1 MTLITTIH
9 SYAGGVA
16 KSATARD
23 LSAALVLLGQ
33 RVLLIDADH
42 QADLSVSLGVDID
55 EQYASADDSFGQ
67 TIGPA
72 VLGTGPLPAPRE
84 VYGIELIPS
93 SITLYNLEKELK
105 ADVSM
110 VVGLRYALD
119 DYRAGGQYDHI
130 LIDTNPTL
138 GDMAT
143 LALLA
148 ADRVLLP
155 IPPNRKGLRAGNF
168 IKSRVE
174 KGHYQRLNPGLSVLP
189 PVITQAPNT
198 NLARQYAAEINELFG
213 GTLGLI
219 KQRPGLYPL
228 AMERGIPVPLLDSS
242 DGRAEVMSVAARFL
256 EVVQLSAQPAP
267 GGAKRGA

>member
-9 SYAGGVA
+9 SYAGGVG

-23 LSAALVLLGQ
+23 LSAALSLLGQ

-55 EQYASADDSFGQ
+55 EQFENADDSFAW

-72 VLGTGPLPAPRE
+72 VLGTGSLPPPQPTF
-84 VYGIELIPS
+84 GFDLIPS

-119 DYRAGGQYDHI
+119 EVRAGGQYDFV

-155 IPPNRKGLRAGNF
+155 IPPNRKGLRAGTF
-168 IKSRVE
+168 IRSRVE
-174 KGHYQRLNPGLSVLP
+174 KGHYQRLNPGLQVLP
-189 PVITQAPNT
+189 PIITQAPNT
-198 NLARQYAAEINELFG
+198 VLARRYMAEIEQQFG
-213 GTLGLI
+213 GTLGII
-219 KQRPGLYPL
+219 KHRPGLYPA
-228 AMERGIPVPLLDSS
+228 AMERGVPVSQLDQGE
-242 DGRAEVMSVAARFL
+242 GRAEVLGVAERFL
-256 EVVQLSAQPAP
+256 QAV
-267 GGAKRGA
+267 GGARGA

>member
-23 LSAALVLLGQ
+23 LSAALAMLGH

-55 EQYASADDSFGQ
+55 EQYANADESFAA

-72 VLGTGPLPAPRE
+72 VLGTGLLPDVRP
-84 VYGIELIPS
+84 VFGLDLIPS

-105 ADVSM
+105 SDVSM

-119 DYRAGGQYDHI
+119 EVRAAGSYDYI
-130 LIDTNPTL
+130 FIDTNPTL

-155 IPPNRKGLRAGNF
+155 IPPNRKGLRAGTF
-168 IKSRVE
+168 IRSRVE
-174 KGHYQRLNPGLSVLP
+174 KGHYHRLNPGLKVLP

-198 NLARQYAAEINELFG
+198 TLARQYQLEIESQFG
-213 GTLGLI
+213 GVLGVI
-219 KQRPGLYPL
+219 RHRPGLYPS
-228 AMERGIPVPLLDSS
+228 AMERATPVPLIDHG
-242 DGRAEVMSVAARFL
+242 DGRAEVMAVADAFL
-256 EVVQLSAQPAP
+256 TAV
-267 GGAKRGA
+267 GGIRVA

>member
-1 MTLITTIH
+1 MTLITTVH

-23 LSAALVLLGQ
+23 LSAALALLGH

-42 QADLSVSLGVDID
+42 QADLSVSLGVDVD
-55 EQYASADDSFGQ
+55 EMFANADESFAQ

-72 VLGTGPLPAPRE
+72 VLGTGPLPDVHH
-84 VYGIELIPS
+84 VYGLDLIPS

-105 ADVSM
+105 SDVSM
-110 VVGLRYALD
+110 VVGLRYALNEI
-119 DYRAGGQYDHI
+119 RAAGTYDFVF
-130 LIDTNPTL
+130 IDTNPTL

-155 IPPNRKGLRAGNF
+155 IPPNRKGLRAGSF
-168 IKSRVE
+168 IRSRVE
-174 KGHYQRLNPGLSVLP
+174 KGHYHRLNPELQVLP

-198 NLARQYAAEINELFG
+198 TLARQYQAEIESLFG
-213 GTLGLI
+213 QTLGVVRH
-219 KQRPGLYPL
+219 RPGLYPT
-228 AMERGIPVPLLDSS
+228 AMERATPVPVFDRG
-242 DGRAEVMSVAARFL
+242 DGRAEIMAVADAFLQTVGAAR
-256 EVVQLSAQPAP
+256 VS
-267 GGAKRGA
+267 

>member
-1 MTLITTIH
+1 MTLITTVH

-23 LSAALVLLGQ
+23 LSAALAVLGQ

-42 QADLSVSLGVDID
+42 QADLSVSLGADMD
-55 EQYASADDSFGQ
+55 ELYERAEDSFAQ

-72 VLGTGPLPAPRE
+72 VLGTGPLPTPLS
-84 VYGIELIPS
+84 VFGVDLIPS

-105 ADVSM
+105 ADISM

-119 DYRAGGQYDHI
+119 EVRASGTYDHVI
-130 LIDTNPTL
+130 IDTNPTL

-155 IPPNRKGLRAGNF
+155 MPPNRKGLRAGSF
-168 IKSRVE
+168 IRSRVE
-174 KGHYQRLNPGLSVLP
+174 KGHYQRLNPGLQVLP
-189 PVITQAPNT
+189 PVVTQAPNT
-198 NLARQYAAEINELFG
+198 VLARQYLAEIEELFG
-213 GTLGLI
+213 GTLGVI
-219 KQRPGLYPL
+219 KHRPGLYPA
-228 AMERGIPVPLLDSS
+228 AMERSVPVPHLDRGE
-242 DGRAEVMSVAARFL
+242 GRAEVMAVAGRFL
-256 EVVQLSAQPAP
+256 EVTGTATVAGVPH
-267 GGAKRGA
+267 GA

>member
-1 MTLITTIH
+1 MTLITTVH

-23 LSAALVLLGQ
+23 LSAALALMGHRILL
-33 RVLLIDADH
+33 VDADH
-42 QADLSVSLGVDID
+42 QADLSVSLGVDVD
-55 EQYASADDSFGQ
+55 EEFANADDSFAC

-72 VLGTGPLPAPRE
+72 VLGTGALPKVRE
-84 VYGIELIPS
+84 VYGLDLIPS

-105 ADVSM
+105 SDVSM

-119 DYRAGGQYDHI
+119 EIRALNLYDFVFV
-130 LIDTNPTL
+130 DTNPTL

-155 IPPNRKGLRAGNF
+155 IPPNRKGLRAGSF
-168 IKSRVE
+168 IRARVE
-174 KGHYQRLNPGLSVLP
+174 KGHYHRLNPGLKILP

-198 NLARQYAAEINELFG
+198 ILARQYQAEIESLFG
-213 GTLGLI
+213 GTLGVVRY
-219 KQRPGLYPL
+219 RPGLYPS
-228 AMERGIPVPLLDSS
+228 AMERQTPVPFLDQG
-242 DGRAEVMSVAARFL
+242 DGRAEVMAIAQAFLKAVEVAR
-256 EVVQLSAQPAP
+256 VP
-267 GGAKRGA
+267 

>member
-1 MTLITTIH
+1 MTLITTVH

-23 LSAALVLLGQ
+23 LSAALALLGH
-33 RVLLIDADH
+33 RVLLVDADH
-42 QADLSVSLGVDID
+42 QADLSVSLGVDVD
-55 EQYASADDSFGQ
+55 EEFASADDSFAC
-67 TIGPA
+67 TVGPA
-72 VLGTGPLPAPRE
+72 VLGTGALPAPRR
-84 VYGIELIPS
+84 VFDLDLFPS

-119 DYRAGGQYDHI
+119 EVRGQGSYDFVF
-130 LIDTNPTL
+130 IDTNPTL

-155 IPPNRKGLRAGNF
+155 IPPNRKGLRAGSF

-174 KGHYQRLNPGLSVLP
+174 KGHYQRLNPGLKVLP
-189 PVITQAPNT
+189 PVITQMPNT
-198 NLARQYAAEINELFG
+198 VLAKQYLQEIEQTFG
-213 GTLGLI
+213 SVMGII
-219 KQRPGLYPL
+219 KQRPGLYPS
-228 AMERGIPVPLLDSS
+228 AMERATPVPHLDHGE
-242 DGRAEVMSVAARFL
+242 GRAEVMALAKTFVSITGH
-256 EVVQLSAQPAP
+256 QH
-267 GGAKRGA
+267 GA

>member
-1 MTLITTIH
+1 MTLTTTIH

-23 LSAALVLLGQ
+23 LSAALAMLGH

-55 EQYASADDSFGQ
+55 EEYASADDSFGQ

-72 VLGTGPLPAPRE
+72 VLGTGSLPEPRQ
-84 VYGIELIPS
+84 VFGVDLIPS
-93 SITLYNLEKELK
+93 SVTLYNLEKELK

-119 DYRAGGQYDHI
+119 EIRASDTYDYI
-130 LIDTNPTL
+130 FIDTNPTL

-148 ADRVLLP
+148 ADRILLP
-155 IPPNRKGLRAGNF
+155 IPPNRKGLRAGTF

-189 PVITQAPNT
+189 PVVTQTPNT
-198 NLARQYAAEINELFG
+198 TLAKQYMGEIEELFG
-213 GTLGLI
+213 RTLGII
-219 KQRPGLYPL
+219 KQRPGLYPS
-228 AMERGIPVPLLDSS
+228 AMERGIPVPHLDQGE
-242 DGRAEVMSVAARFL
+242 GRAEVMALAEAFL
-256 EVVQLSAQPAP
+256 KVTEADH
-267 GGAKRGA
+267 GA

>member
-23 LSAALVLLGQ
+23 LSTALALLGH

-42 QADLSVSLGVDID
+42 QADLSVSLGVDVD
-55 EQYASADDSFGQ
+55 EQFENADDSFAC

-72 VLGTGPLPAPRE
+72 VLGTGALPQPRPTF
-84 VYGIELIPS
+84 GFDLIPS

-110 VVGLRYALD
+110 VVGLRYALEEV
-119 DYRAGGQYDHI
+119 RAAGEYDFVF
-130 LIDTNPTL
+130 IDTNPTL

-155 IPPNRKGLRAGNF
+155 IPPNRKGLRAGTF
-168 IKSRVE
+168 IRSRVE
-174 KGHYQRLNPGLSVLP
+174 KGHYHRLNPGLRVLP

-198 NLARQYAAEINELFG
+198 VLARRYMGEITEQFG
-213 GTLGLI
+213 STLGVI
-219 KQRPGLYPL
+219 KQRPGLYPT
-228 AMERGIPVPLLDSS
+228 AMERAVPVPQLDQGE
-242 DGRAEVMSVAARFL
+242 GRAEVMAMAEHFL
-256 EVVQLSAQPAP
+256 REVR
-267 GGAKRGA
+267 GDRGA

>member
-1 MTLITTIH
+1 MTLTTTIH

-23 LSAALVLLGQ
+23 LSAALSLLGH

-42 QADLSVSLGVDID
+42 QADLSVSLGIDID
-55 EQYASADDSFGQ
+55 EEYANADESFGQ

-72 VLGTGPLPAPRE
+72 VLGTGPLPEPRQ
-84 VYGIELIPS
+84 VFGVDLIPS
-93 SITLYNLEKELK
+93 SVTLYNLEKELK

-119 DYRAGGQYDHI
+119 EIRASNIYDYI
-130 LIDTNPTL
+130 FIDTNPTL

-148 ADRVLLP
+148 ADRILLP
-155 IPPNRKGLRAGNF
+155 IPPNRKGLRAGTF

-189 PVITQAPNT
+189 PVVTQTPNT
-198 NLARQYAAEINELFG
+198 TLAKQYLSEIEELFG
-213 GTLGLI
+213 TTLGII
-219 KQRPGLYPL
+219 KQRPGLYPS
-228 AMERGIPVPLLDSS
+228 AMEKGTPVPHLDQGE
-242 DGRAEVMSVAARFL
+242 GRAEVMALAEAFL
-256 EVVQLSAQPAP
+256 KVV
-267 GGAKRGA
+267 GAHRGA

>member
-1 MTLITTIH
+1 MTLTTTIH

-23 LSAALVLLGQ
+23 LSAALAILGH

-55 EQYASADDSFGQ
+55 EQYANADDSFGQ

-72 VLGTGPLPAPRE
+72 VLGSGPLPEPRQ
-84 VYGIELIPS
+84 VFGVDLIPS
-93 SITLYNLEKELK
+93 SVTLYNLEKELK

-119 DYRAGGQYDHI
+119 EIRASNAYDYI
-130 LIDTNPTL
+130 FIDTNPTL

-148 ADRVLLP
+148 ADRILLP
-155 IPPNRKGLRAGNF
+155 IPPNRKGLRAGTF

-189 PVITQAPNT
+189 PVVTQTPNT
-198 NLARQYAAEINELFG
+198 TLAKQYLGEIEELFG
-213 GTLGLI
+213 TALGII
-219 KQRPGLYPL
+219 KQRPGLYPS
-228 AMERGIPVPLLDSS
+228 AMERGIPVPHLDQSE
-242 DGRAEVMSVAARFL
+242 GRAEVMALAEAFL
-256 EVVQLSAQPAP
+256 KATGSD
-267 GGAKRGA
+267 RGA

>member
-1 MTLITTIH
+1 MTLTITVH

-23 LSAALVLLGQ
+23 LSAALALLGH

-55 EQYASADDSFGQ
+55 EAFANADESFAH

-72 VLGTGPLPAPRE
+72 VLGTGVLPTPRE
-84 VYGIELIPS
+84 VFGLDLIPS
-93 SITLYNLEKELK
+93 SVTLYNLEKELK

-119 DYRAGGQYDHI
+119 ELRASDDYNFI
-130 LIDTNPTL
+130 FIDTNPTL

-155 IPPNRKGLRAGNF
+155 IPPNRKGLRAGSF

-189 PVITQAPNT
+189 PVITQTPNT
-198 NLARQYAAEINELFG
+198 TLARQYMTEIESVFG
-213 GTLGLI
+213 SFLGVI
-219 KQRPGLYPL
+219 KQRPGLYPA
-228 AMERGIPVPLLDSS
+228 AMERATPVPHLDQGE
-242 DGRAEVMSVAARFL
+242 GRAEVMALAEAFL
-256 EVVQLSAQPAP
+256 KVT
-267 GGAKRGA
+267 GASHGA

>member
-23 LSAALVLLGQ
+23 LSAALAQLGY
-33 RVLLIDADH
+33 RVLLVDADH

-55 EQYASADDSFGQ
+55 EQFENADDSFAC

-72 VLGTGPLPAPRE
+72 VLGTGVLPQPLPTF
-84 VYGIELIPS
+84 GFGLIPS

-105 ADVSM
+105 SDVSM
-110 VVGLRYALD
+110 VVGLRYALEEV
-119 DYRAGGQYDHI
+119 RASGAYDFVF
-130 LIDTNPTL
+130 IDTNPTL

-155 IPPNRKGLRAGNF
+155 VPPNRKGLRAATF
-168 IKSRVE
+168 IRSRVE
-174 KGHYQRLNPGLSVLP
+174 KGHYHRLNPALRVLP
-189 PVITQAPNT
+189 PLITQAPNT
-198 NLARQYAAEINELFG
+198 ILARRYMTEIEQQFR
-213 GTLGLI
+213 GTLGTV
-219 KQRPGLYPL
+219 KHRPGLYPT
-228 AMERGIPVPLLDSS
+228 AMERGVPVPCLDQAE
-242 DGRAEVMSVAARFL
+242 GRAEVMAVAERFL
-256 EVVQLSAQPAP
+256 KEA
-267 GGAKRGA
+267 GYGA